1 MRIEPAKRAD
11 WPDIKRIYIA
21 GIRTGHATFQTVDD
35 VPDGDVWFAGKIGRL
50 IFKAIDDKAADDDDR
65 MLAWAALSRV
75 SSRRVYAGVAEVS
88 IYVDPAAWR
97 QGVGGWLMAHLV
109 CESEAAGIWTLQAGI
124 FPENQS
130 SIRLHERAGFRIV
143 GLREKLGRM
152 DGRWRDVVLM
162 ERRSENV

>member
-1 MRIEPAKRAD
+1 MRIEPAKRSD

-35 VPDGDVWFAGKIGRL
+35 VPDGDAWFAGKIDGL
-50 IFKAIDDKAADDDDR
+50 IFKAIDEKTDDDDDR

-88 IYVDPAAWR
+88 VYVDPAAWG
-97 QGVGGWLMAHLV
+97 QGVGSQLLAFLV
-109 CESEAAGIWTLQAGI
+109 SASEEAGIWTLQAGI

-130 SIRLHERAGFRIV
+130 SIRLHQRAGFRIV
-143 GLREKLGRM
+143 GLREKLGQM

-162 ERRSENV
+162 ERRSVNV